1 MDSARLQRVYSR
13 GSVGAQAVDRTVDEF
28 FQHAEAEAILD
39 QRTVG
44 QFHRLGGMD
53 LGGPMSVV

>member
-1 MDSARLQRVYSR
+1 MDFAILQRVYSR
-13 GSVGAQAVDRTVDEF
+13 GSVGVQAVDRTVDEF

-39 QRTVG
+39 QCAIE

-53 LGGPMSVV
+53 PGGPMSVV